1 MYNINRRKFL
11 GLFGCGCGSMLLN
24 SCTTVPI
31 TERKQ
36 LSLIPEARIN
46 QQASAAYEQF
56 RSKAKLITKGPKLRE
71 IKTIGKRM
79 EKSVSAFFQNQG
91 KKIQQR
97 ILAGT
102 IYLSIMIK

>member
-1 MYNINRRKFL
+1 MWLWLNA
-11 GLFGCGCGSMLLN
+11 LLP

-79 EKSVSAFFQNQG
+79 EKSVSAFFQKRV

-97 ILAGT
+97 ILAG
-102 IYLSIMIK
+102 IMFCR

>member
-1 MYNINRRKFL
+1 MWLWLNAFKLLHYSAYHRK
-11 GLFGCGCGSMLLN
+11 
-24 SCTTVPI
+24 
-31 TERKQ
+31 KQ

-71 IKTIGKRM
+71 IKQLQKN
-79 EKSVSAFFQNQG
+79 EKSVSAFFKIRV